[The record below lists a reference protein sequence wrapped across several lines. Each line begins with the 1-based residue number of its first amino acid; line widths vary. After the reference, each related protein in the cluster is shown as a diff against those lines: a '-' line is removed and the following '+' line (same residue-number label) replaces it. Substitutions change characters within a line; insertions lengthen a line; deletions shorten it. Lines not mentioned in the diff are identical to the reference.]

1 MDTSYLLKIM
11 NRMSGSFF
19 QPVREIVSMEFC
31 RHNDGSKEINIR
43 YKSGLTS
50 DLKLHDFTM
59 FEDYDAGSAS
69 PFNMLL
75 VNIIDTIPEVNYL
88 IDADGCV
95 DHIWIDDEQVA
106 EPVRDPVE
114 YVFKGPMKSVK
125 SIYVDLLMDPVK
137 PVIETYD

>member
-1 MDTSYLLKIM
+1 MDTSYLLKVM
-11 NRMSGSFF
+11 NRMNGSFF

-43 YKSGLTS
+43 YKSGLTN

-59 FEDYDAGSAS
+59 IEDYEVGNAI

-75 VNIIDTIPEVNYL
+75 MNIIDPIPDVNYL
-88 IDADGCV
+88 IDADGGV
-95 DHIWIDDEQVA
+95 DHIWIGNEQVVK
-106 EPVRDPVE
+106 PVRGPAE
-114 YVFKGPMKSVK
+114 YLPIRPMKSVK

-137 PVIETYD
+137 PVIEIDD